1 VNYPNCLKR
10 YFFLLFF
17 LLSTIITAQHCEFT
31 QQIQIDTSINF
42 LKNTPD
48 YTTDAALAAHV
59 EIEHSNTDTFNL
71 DKYYYLVF
79 RYRDPSLLSLWQK
92 IIVNNIDNTLLQLW
106 FINAVAQSGV
116 HENIRYILPF
126 RNSSNAIIR
135 EYVANSYGYLA
146 TKDSI
151 SSLKHWLENEKN
163 GYVKKT
169 IAASVDILQKGGYK
183 SSIPYLP
190 VYYDSLPRKLLF
202 IYNKYVDNDP
212 KYTYSTYD
220 TSKMSIKTLSYC
232 FPHQQYKWKIKNAPK
247 AGTFGRRTGDVC
259 HVGIDSGW
267 LLEGLPVHSMCDGIV
282 KLISHNF
289 SWGTLVVIESV
300 ADTTIDKSQPDT
312 VCAIYG
318 HLSPYLNVVLGDTIH
333 TGDKI
338 GQIGSSVSV
347 ENGGYWA
354 HLHFGITY
362 GSFMSASIVGY
373 DRNTLF
379 FADPLKFIQEKS
391 GT

>member
-1 VNYPNCLKR
+1 MNFQKA
-10 YFFLLFF
+10 FISFF
-17 LLSTIITAQHCEFT
+17 LLSLLPGFTFTAQPCEFV
-31 QQIQIDTSINF
+31 QDIQIDTSKNF

-48 YTTDAALAAHV
+48 YTTDEALAAHL
-59 EIEHSNTDTFNL
+59 EFELSSIDTVNL
-71 DKYYYLVF
+71 DKYYYLIF
-79 RYRDPSLLSLWQK
+79 RYRDTSLLSLWQK
-92 IIVNNIDNTLLQLW
+92 IIISNIDNTLLQLW

-116 HENIRYILPF
+116 RKNLRYILPF
-126 RNSSNAIIR
+126 KNSSNAIIR
-135 EYVANSYGYLA
+135 EYVANSFGYLG

-151 SSLKHWLENEKN
+151 TSLKRWLSDEKN

-169 IAASVDILQKGGYK
+169 IAATVDILNKGGYK
-183 SSIPYLP
+183 SAIPYLP
-190 VYYDSLPRKLLF
+190 VYYDSMPRKLLF
-202 IYNKYVDNDP
+202 IYNKYVDNNP
-212 KYTYSTYD
+212 KYSFSAYD
-220 TSKMSIKTLSYC
+220 TSKRTVKTVSRC

-247 AGTFGRRTGDVC
+247 AGTFGRRTAEVC

-267 LLEGLPVHSMCDGIV
+267 LLEGLPIHSMGNGIV

-289 SWGTLVVIESV
+289 SWGTLVVVESV
-300 ADTTIDKSQPDT
+300 TENIIDTTKADT

-318 HLSPYLNVVLGDTIH
+318 HLSPYLNVAIGDTLH

-354 HLHFGITY
+354 HLHFGIAY

-373 DRNTLF
+373 DRNTIF
-379 FADPLKFIQEKS
+379 FADPLKFIPNVN
-391 GT
+391 